1 MDLEV
6 EGKDI
11 GRVDFELFGNS
22 APKTVNNFLGFVT
35 GDFSPY
41 MRYKGSYFQQIVEQ
55 RFITGGDFV
64 SQDGLGSATVYPD
77 TKTIP
82 SEKNDLKFS
91 EAYLLAMSADKDGN
105 TGCQFF
111 ITL

>member
-22 APKTVNNFLGFVT
+22 APKTVNSFLGFVT

-77 TKTIP
+77 TTTIL